1 MLRSARDPRRLLL
14 ALLVAYV
21 VTLALIAFW
30 PTHVDRDAGPLL
42 AAIERVFPWATY
54 RRIEFSANV
63 ALFVPF
69 GMLLTLLMRSWPLA
83 LCSGVAASLAIEF
96 VQEVALPGRTASVL
110 DVLANALG
118 TAAGVGIALVARR
131 ASRKR
136 IEAASE
142 GDSATD
148 RHQPRVAPEEPP
160 SSVPTVA
167 RATHRPL

>member
-30 PTHVDRDAGPLL
+30 PTHVDRDAGPFLD
-42 AAIERVFPWATY
+42 AIERIFPWATY

-96 VQEVALPGRTASVL
+96 VQEIALPGRTASAL
-110 DVLANALG
+110 DLLANAVG
-118 TAAGVGIALVARR
+118 TGAGIAIALLIARVA
-131 ASRKR
+131 ASRR
-136 IEAASE
+136 RPAS
-142 GDSATD
+142 A
-148 RHQPRVAPEEPP
+148 
-160 SSVPTVA
+160 
-167 RATHRPL
+167 

>member
-1 MLRSARDPRRLLL
+1 MLRSARDPRPRALLL

-42 AAIERVFPWATY
+42 DAIERMFPWATY
-54 RRIEFSANV
+54 RRIEFTANV

-83 LCSGVAASLAIEF
+83 LGSGVAASLAIEF

-110 DVLANALG
+110 DVVANSLG
-118 TAAGVGIALVARR
+118 TAAGMGVALLVARR
-131 ASRKR
+131 A
-136 IEAASE
+136 A
-142 GDSATD
+142 
-148 RHQPRVAPEEPP
+148 PRRRTAP
-160 SSVPTVA
+160 A
-167 RATHRPL
+167 

>member
-42 AAIERVFPWATY
+42 DAIERIFPWATY
-54 RRIEFSANV
+54 RRIEFAANV

-96 VQEVALPGRTASVL
+96 VQEVALPGRTASAL
-110 DVLANALG
+110 DVLANSLG
-118 TAAGVGIALVARR
+118 TAAGIGLAVLITRAAAQRR
-131 ASRKR
+131 L
-136 IEAASE
+136 
-142 GDSATD
+142 
-148 RHQPRVAPEEPP
+148 PAP
-160 SSVPTVA
+160 A
-167 RATHRPL
+167 